1 MLVSVKSRIVFATIT
16 ASILGILGIFYY
28 LSNTFNNF
36 SNKTAQNSLHM
47 LSDSVFQ
54 TLSRSMLSGD
64 PKVVDDTLEQSR
76 ELIKGIDS
84 INVAKSKKVIELFS
98 LNSKFTED
106 PLVADIFQSKQSR
119 VIESKAAHHTVRLL
133 KPLIAKTECLAC
145 HANMQ
150 EGDVLGV
157 MDMTIS
163 LDENDVGIRSM
174 QVTLLT
180 SLTIACIIFVLL
192 VIWFFSKE
200 VIYPLED
207 LANRAHSLVEGDKD
221 LTKRINV
228 AGKNEFAFAASSINS
243 FIEVVQGTINE
254 VKSLGDQNTSI
265 AKNVSNQAQRI
276 YESISKERE
285 IVEQTTQKTGSIK
298 DILMRSVEV
307 TKETRTNISDAN
319 KDLVSAKDALSHLVT
334 RVDDFMEVE
343 NELSTQL
350 SSLKNDATEVKDVLN
365 VIKDIADQTNLL
377 ALNAAI
383 EAARAGEHGRGF
395 AVVADEV
402 RKLAERTQKSL
413 TQIEISVGTIVQS
426 INDVSDSMHNNSS
439 SLSYLTQISSDVEE
453 KINTTSEAMNYSI
466 EVADRSFDDTQEI
479 VKNIEWIIE
488 KITMIDQYSK
498 QNEQSVNTIESE
510 STQLLK
516 VAHSLKARIDEFKS

>member
-207 LANRAHSLVEGDKD
+207 L
-221 LTKRINV
+221 